1 MEVPGKKTLGGTW
14 TSDSPQVAVTPYLQ
28 YTVQANKLLT
38 TLWTQERV
46 PTQNEPD
53 GEGMTTFYHIS
64 FTLPINILLA
74 QKISITIKKPFFIN
88 RPIFKMMW
96 TNDIYLVLTYSEL
109 ISKVCV
115 TGYNLVFLCVN
126 FGQGKP
132 EKLIWQNLR
141 TRKRSFSPQEIQP
154 C

>member
-1 MEVPGKKTLGGTW
+1 MEITGKKILGGTW
-14 TSDSPQVAVTPYLQ
+14 TSDSPQVSVTPYLH
-28 YTVQANKLLT
+28 YTSHANKLLT

-74 QKISITIKKPFFIN
+74 QKISITIKKPSFMN

-96 TNDIYLVLTYSEL
+96 TNDIYLVLTFCES
-109 ISKVCV
+109 ICKVA
-115 TGYNLVFLCVN
+115 GYNLVFLCVN